1 MGEKSK
7 RRDAKSKER
16 GKICREQ
23 REGGGVG
30 AAAECYVGLE
40 NIVFLSAGWL
50 NQFSS
55 VQSVSDFRNRTE
67 NVL

>member
-30 AAAECYVGLE
+30 AGGRAAAECYLGLE

-55 VQSVSDFRNRTE
+55 V
-67 NVL
+67 